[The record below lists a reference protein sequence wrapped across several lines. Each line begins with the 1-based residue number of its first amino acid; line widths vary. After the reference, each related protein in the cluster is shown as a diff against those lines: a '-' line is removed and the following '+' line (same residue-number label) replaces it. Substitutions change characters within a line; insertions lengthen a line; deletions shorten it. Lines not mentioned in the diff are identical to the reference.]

1 MKSRLILVLVTVFA
15 LALLAMPM
23 LAQDP
28 VELRI
33 TWYNDGNEGEVLR
46 ELLDRF
52 EAENPGIT
60 VVVDTIPYAD
70 LDTTLQ
76 PQVETGNGPDL
87 ARVTDVARYK
97 GYYLDLTPYLSDA
110 EAWAATWP
118 QAILDWMRNGADD
131 TGLYGFMTNA
141 TVTGPFINRT
151 LFEQAGV
158 EVPSDS
164 SDAVTWQEWVDAA
177 TQVAEAVSAADNTVY
192 AVAIDRSGHRF
203 WGPALSN
210 GATFVQ
216 WDADGKAVADE
227 NGNVVYT
234 VDSPGFRETA
244 QMIVDWHT
252 AGITP
257 AEVWVGA
264 GGSYA
269 SARDFFTNGQLVLFM
284 SGSWQVQAFASTIG
298 DLFDWEAIPN
308 PTGAG
313 GSTGMPGGA
322 ALMAFSET
330 EHPEE
335 VGKLVDFLSSKEI
348 HGEFAARTLFLTYQ
362 NELASEGVEFQ
373 TDLPSAQKSL
383 ATFLA
388 EISKISDEAW
398 VLQTA
403 RNSFALN
410 TGIRERLTQVIT
422 GELTLDDAI
431 LRIQEEVDEA
441 MQPAAS

>member
-1 MKSRLILVLVTVFA
+1 MRSKFILVFVLMLT
-15 LALLAMPM
+15 LLAVPAF
-23 LAQDP
+23 AQEP

-46 ELLDRF
+46 DLLDRF

-60 VVVDTIPYAD
+60 VVVDTVAYPD

-76 PQVETGNGPDL
+76 PQVETGNAPDL

-97 GYYLDLTPYLSDA
+97 GYYLDLTPYLSDP

-118 QAILDWMRNGADD
+118 EAILEWMRNGEDD
-131 TGLYGFMTNA
+131 NGLYGFMTNA

-158 EVPSDS
+158 AVPSDEKE
-164 SDAVTWQEWVDAA
+164 DVTWQEWVDAA
-177 TQVAEAVSAADNTVY
+177 QQVAEAVSSPDNTVY
-192 AVAIDRSGHRF
+192 AVAIDRSGHRV

-210 GATFVQ
+210 GATFAQ
-216 WDADGKAVADE
+216 FDE
-227 NGNVVYT
+227 NGNPVTDEAGNVIYT

-252 AGITP
+252 EGITP

-284 SGSWQVQAFASTIG
+284 SGSWQVQAIAGVVG

-308 PTGAG
+308 PTGTG

-322 ALMAFSET
+322 ALIAFADT

-335 VGKLVDFLSSKEI
+335 VGKLVEFLSSKEI

-362 NELASEGVEFQ
+362 NELAAEGVEFE
-373 TDLPSAQKSL
+373 TDLPSASKSL

-388 EISKISDEAW
+388 EIPKLSDEAW

-422 GELTLDDAI
+422 GELTLDEAI
-431 LRIQEEVDEA
+431 ARIQEEVDEA
-441 MQPAAS
+441 MQPAS

>member
-1 MKSRLILVLVTVFA
+1 MRQKVFFTLMMVVVLS
-15 LALLAMPM
+15 LLAIP
-23 LAQDP
+23 LTAQDAI
-28 VELRI
+28 ELRI

-46 ELLDRF
+46 DLLDRYQ
-52 EAENPGIT
+52 ADNPNIT

-76 PQVETGNGPDL
+76 PQVETGNGPDM

-97 GYYLDLTPYLSDA
+97 PYYLDMRPYMTDA
-110 EAWAATWP
+110 DAWEANWP
-118 QAILDWMRNGADD
+118 SAIINWMQKDADD

-158 EVPSDS
+158 AVPSDEKAEVS
-164 SDAVTWQEWVDAA
+164 WDEWVTAA
-177 TQVAEAVSAADNTVY
+177 KQVAEALSTPDNKIY
-192 AVAIDRSGHRF
+192 AVSIDRSGHRV

-210 GATFVQ
+210 GATFAQ
-216 WDADGKAVADE
+216 FDEDGNPVMDD
-227 NGNVVYT
+227 NGDVVYT

-252 AGITP
+252 EGITP

-269 SARDFFTNGQLVLFM
+269 SGRDFFVNGQLVLFM
-284 SGSWQVQAFASTIG
+284 SGSWQIGAFATNIG
-298 DLFDWEAIPN
+298 DAFDWEAIPN
-308 PTGAG
+308 PCGAG
-313 GSTGMPGGA
+313 GCTGMPGGA

-330 EHPEE
+330 EYPEE
-335 VGKLVDFLSSKEI
+335 VTALMEYLSSDEI
-348 HGEFAARTLFLTYQ
+348 LTEFASRTLFPNYDVRL
-362 NELASEGVEFQ
+362 SEHGVDFQ
-373 TDLPSAQKSL
+373 TDLPAAKSSL
-383 ATFLA
+383 ETFAA
-388 EISKISDEAW
+388 EIPHISAEAW

-403 RNSFALN
+403 KNSFALN

-431 LRIQEEVDEA
+431 ARIQEEVDEA
-441 MQPAAS
+441 SAQ

>member
-1 MKSRLILVLVTVFA
+1 MKSRFLLVLVTV
-15 LALLAMPM
+15 LALTILAMPI

-46 ELLDRF
+46 DLLDRY
-52 EAENPGIT
+52 EAENPGVT
-60 VVVDTIPYAD
+60 VVMDTIPYAD

-76 PQVETGNGPDL
+76 PQVETGNAPDL

-97 GYYLDLTPYLSDA
+97 GYYLDLTPYLTDA
-110 EAWAATWP
+110 ETWASKWP
-118 QAILDWMRNGADD
+118 EAILEWMRDGEDD
-131 TGLYGFMTNA
+131 NGLYGFMTQA

-158 EVPSDS
+158 AVPSDTN
-164 SDAVTWQEWVDAA
+164 DAVTWQEWVDAA
-177 TQVAEAVSAADNTVY
+177 TQVAEAVSTPDNTVY
-192 AVAIDRSGHRF
+192 AVAIDRSGHRV
-203 WGPALSN
+203 WGPALSM
-210 GATFVQ
+210 GATFAQ
-216 WDADGKAVADE
+216 FDE
-227 NGNVVYT
+227 NGNAVTDEDGDVLYT
-234 VDSPGFRETA
+234 VDTPGFRQTA
-244 QMIVDWHT
+244 EMIIGWHED
-252 AGITP
+252 GITP

-284 SGSWQVQAFASTIG
+284 SGSWQIGAFSSTIG

-308 PTGAG
+308 PTGEG

-322 ALMAFSET
+322 ALMAFADT

-335 VGKLVDFLSSKEI
+335 VAKLVEYLSSEEI
-348 HGEFAARTLFLTYQ
+348 HGEFVARSLFLTYQ
-362 NELASEGVEFQ
+362 TDIAAAGVDFQ
-373 TDLPSAQKSL
+373 TELPAAGQSL
-383 ATFLA
+383 DTFLA
-388 EISKISDEAW
+388 QIPNLSDEAW

-422 GELTLDDAI
+422 GELTLDEAI

-441 MQPAAS
+441 AQPAS